1 MRGADVRRIG
11 LAVLPTSIVTP
22 AAAAA
27 AAQTTAKEEKEHE
40 RVRRCNSAEEL
51 GVRMIENWQASL
63 LATQQ
68 YIPRARENEDAQ
80 GRWFGHILWLVQRRK
95 AREAD
100 RLELQ
105 IRQLMAAV
113 LEHKRADTRAHGY
126 K

>member
-51 GVRMIENWQASL
+51 GVRMIEN
-63 LATQQ
+63 
-68 YIPRARENEDAQ
+68 
-80 GRWFGHILWLVQRRK
+80 
-95 AREAD
+95 
-100 RLELQ
+100 
-105 IRQLMAAV
+105 
-113 LEHKRADTRAHGY
+113 
-126 K
+126 